1 MNKLNIILVVL
12 VSLCGFIINCV
23 LADDSDCR
31 IFGAAPYKQDAGQNG
46 FGSVSQV
53 WETAKYQYTDF
64 LSIEQQKNIITKAD
78 LNTAILNLKK
88 YCCVNNLWWLS
99 QNLKTC
105 DDDKSFF
112 NENALDSQYLFDH
125 IFDVMMRR
133 LAWLTWD
140 TNVYSDMTVDDA
152 WDYSWKRWR
161 EYIVSKAEDLS
172 WSDSQTIIDEYR
184 KFWVWSEPSFW
195 YDIRWKI
202 SWIFGGGGVSDNR
215 FLEYVSWKSWEE
227 SEKVAKAIKDYDKWT
242 LYDRYRNV
250 CDLAKYFYVL
260 LGGSPSS
267 VDGAQIINR
276 GWSCEDFVD
285 SQIEKETDYVNLVV
299 QRSSNLFM
307 KNYMSWYFK
316 YLKDRWDKLR
326 TLWKDSVDRWLDV
339 VRAVPYLSNRC
350 VK

>member
-133 LAWLTWD
+133 
-140 TNVYSDMTVDDA
+140 DA
-152 WDYSWKRWR
+152 LR
-161 EYIVSKAEDLS
+161 IVQYRQ
-172 WSDSQTIIDEYR
+172 SDSIGDTVSLGVATDP
-184 KFWVWSEPSFW
+184 V
-195 YDIRWKI
+195 
-202 SWIFGGGGVSDNR
+202 IF
-215 FLEYVSWKSWEE
+215 
-227 SEKVAKAIKDYDKWT
+227 IKLVT
-242 LYDRYRNV
+242 F
-250 CDLAKYFYVL
+250 CHFC
-260 LGGSPSS
+260 
-267 VDGAQIINR
+267 Q
-276 GWSCEDFVD
+276 
-285 SQIEKETDYVNLVV
+285 NL
-299 QRSSNLFM
+299 S
-307 KNYMSWYFK
+307 
-316 YLKDRWDKLR
+316 
-326 TLWKDSVDRWLDV
+326 
-339 VRAVPYLSNRC
+339 
-350 VK
+350 